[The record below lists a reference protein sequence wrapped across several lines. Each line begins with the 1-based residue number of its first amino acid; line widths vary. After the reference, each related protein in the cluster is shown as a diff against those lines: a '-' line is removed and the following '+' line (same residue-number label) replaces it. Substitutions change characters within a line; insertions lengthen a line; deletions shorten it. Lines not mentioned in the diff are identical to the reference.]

1 LNRKTYTRAAA
12 LSVVLGTALLLS
24 SCMEISNPL
33 SSETKVAEKQVGEAR
48 EAVKK
53 AHKEEEKEFKKEKQ
67 EEKAEDKSFAK
78 MKRQLEAD
86 QARAPA
92 NPGQANGTS
101 REFVDKE
108 LLALNQR
115 VHHLSQRLEHISER
129 VHKLA
134 DRVVI
139 LQGDIRQ
146 PPAEIGREV
155 FAHTVCNPPFYAA
168 GSTSAS
174 PDPGKAMAHG
184 EGDTDL
190 RDWIAFC
197 LRRTVPGG
205 TVTFI
210 HRAERLD
217 AILSGLRQGGGDLV
231 VFPLWPKPGRP
242 AKRVI
247 VQAKVGGKGPTVLH
261 PGLCLHHEDG
271 RDTDEARAILRGGEP
286 LDLIR
291 AFSTFVATPS

>member
-1 LNRKTYTRAAA
+1 MPHLLNRKTYTRAAA

-115 VHHLSQRLEHISER
+115 VHHLSQRMEHISER

-134 DRVVI
+134 EHMEN
-139 LQGDIRQ
+139 L
-146 PPAEIGREV
+146 
-155 FAHTVCNPPFYAA
+155 
-168 GSTSAS
+168 
-174 PDPGKAMAHG
+174 
-184 EGDTDL
+184 
-190 RDWIAFC
+190 
-197 LRRTVPGG
+197 
-205 TVTFI
+205 
-210 HRAERLD
+210 
-217 AILSGLRQGGGDLV
+217 
-231 VFPLWPKPGRP
+231 P
-242 AKRVI
+242 AKLAELKLELMTTEDK
-247 VQAKVGGKGPTVLH
+247 VQKIA
-261 PGLCLHHEDG
+261 
-271 RDTDEARAILRGGEP
+271 A
-286 LDLIR
+286 
-291 AFSTFVATPS
+291 ATKSEKPSAEKRSPPKNWPEKRRRQKR